1 MCFVD
6 KAVQI
11 GAEIR
16 CRRLAVVLRHLRAT
30 HTDHACPHGGIVHRR
45 HVGHHAALAA
55 AGQVKLGLV
64 HAELQPLC
72 AREIHLL
79 NVCYIAVRL
88 AVRLVKLPF
97 AVFRLEKKQDQLFLS
112 LLGIRNHT
120 PTALTPQVIR
130 CLAVLRQNQ
139 HTCRRGARPLRDI
152 QQIPARFA
160 ADLNGF
166 LERALIQG
174 LEGILGIYFILIV
187 LIHCDSPCQSACL
200 SIPFCSISEI
210 MPSYCLSSL

>member
-72 AREIHLL
+72 AREIDRVDICH
-79 NVCYIAVRL
+79 IAVRL

-97 AVFRLEKKQDQLFLS
+97 AVFRLEEEYDQLFLGF
-112 LLGIRNHT
+112 LGVRNHA
-120 PTALTPQVIR
+120 PP
-130 CLAVLRQNQ
+130 AVPPEIIGSFAILRQDE
-139 HTCRRGARPLRDI
+139 HACRRRTCALRNI
-152 QQIPARFA
+152 YQIA
-160 ADLNGF
+160 AFFSANRYFFFKCTLIER
-166 LERALIQG
+166 LERV
-174 LEGILGIYFILIV
+174 LGIYFILIV

-200 SIPFCSISEI
+200 SIPLFSMSRI
-210 MPSYCLSSL
+210 MPS

>member
-72 AREIHLL
+72 AREIDRVDICH
-79 NVCYIAVRL
+79 IAVRL

-97 AVFRLEKKQDQLFLS
+97 AVFRLEEKQDQLFLS
-112 LLGIRNHT
+112 LLGIRDHT

-130 CLAVLRQNQ
+130 CLAVLRQNK

-174 LEGILGIYFILIV
+174 LEGILWVHLAMIILI
-187 LIHCDSPCQSACL
+187 HFRSPSFTLPA
-200 SIPFCSISEI
+200 
-210 MPSYCLSSL
+210 